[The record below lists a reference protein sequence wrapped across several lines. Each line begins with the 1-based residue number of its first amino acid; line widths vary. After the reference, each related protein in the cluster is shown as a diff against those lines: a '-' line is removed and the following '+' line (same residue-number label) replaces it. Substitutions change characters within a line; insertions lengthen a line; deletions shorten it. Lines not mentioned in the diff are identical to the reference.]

1 MDIKKLKDGLIFM
14 HYTNIDGEKC
24 AILFPIF
31 DRVIYDYKVDYEEI
45 RPLTKDETEDLRED
59 CEELWFENEH
69 DLDSYDSIDAFLE
82 DFGRDEVGKVESA
95 VDAIVTFNCGKKS
108 QNDKFTFSLLV
119 GKKVVCKKV
128 IKSRCDIKDGVG
140 IIPEGSTKISPAAFE
155 DCTELTSVVIPDSV
169 TRIGE
174 HAFKKCT
181 ELTSVVIPS
190 SVTEISTSAFHTCT
204 SLKSINIPN
213 GVKEIGW
220 YAFKNCTG
228 LTSIVIPDSVTDIR
242 GQAFYGCTGLTS
254 IVISNSVTELLEDA
268 FAYCTGLTSIVIPE
282 SVEFIDENAFRG
294 CENLT
299 SVTIPA
305 NIEIVRSLSD
315 SFMPSTKS
323 LEEIF
328 INCNIIAVGE
338 KIQEDDSEQVSD
350 ENHIIFPKCY
360 TGSISGFSYR
370 ERPDIETFVVKK
382 GNKRYDSRDNCNAVI
397 ETHDNELV
405 VGGSK
410 SVIPNTVTKIR
421 EDAFIGRKSL
431 KEIVIPESVKTIG
444 NYAFEGCT
452 GLTSIVIP
460 ESVET
465 IGNGVFEDCTGLTS
479 IVIPNSVKS
488 IGRRA
493 FGNCTGLPNI
503 VLPSGLE
510 TGRIGRGDGGTFE
523 GCAGLQEVTINSDWL
538 YDYVPDDHFKGPGI
552 HAPFMNCTG
561 ITTIHLSPS
570 VKRLTGFTG
579 CKGLKELVIPN
590 TVDCIGN
597 YAFKGCKGLKSIAI
611 PESVMKISDY
621 AFEDCKRL
629 KEVTFLG
636 AVKKMTPGLFQG
648 CNVIKT
654 IKVPAKMAAYYKRR
668 LPENLHSLIVELPA
682 EKKAKK

>member
-204 SLKSINIPN
+204 SLTSINIPN

-328 INCNIIAVGE
+328 INCNIITVGE

-350 ENHIIFPKCY
+350 ENHIIIPKCY
-360 TGSISGFSYR
+360 TGSISGFSYN

-382 GNKRYDSRDNCNAVI
+382 GNKRFDSRDNCNAII
-397 ETHDNELV
+397 ETQENELV

-421 EDAFIGRKSL
+421 EKAFCGRKSL
-431 KEIVIPESVKTIG
+431 KEITIPESVKTIG
-444 NYAFEGCT
+444 HNAFK
-452 GLTSIVIP
+452 
-460 ESVET
+460 
-465 IGNGVFEDCTGLTS
+465 DCTGLTS
-479 IVIPNSVKS
+479 
-488 IGRRA
+488 
-493 FGNCTGLPNI
+493 I

-510 TGRIGRGDGGTFE
+510 TGRISDGGTFE
-523 GCAGLQEVTINSDWL
+523 GCSGLQEVTINSDWL

-561 ITTIHLSPS
+561 ITTIRLSPS

-590 TVDCIGN
+590 TVECIGN
-597 YAFKGCKGLKSIAI
+597 YAFKGCKGLKSIVI
-611 PESVMKISDY
+611 PESVMLIGES